1 MEEPA
6 GPPGGRQECSL
17 VLGVV
22 SEQEPSA
29 WGVGGG
35 AQDGAVGVL
44 LIREKAWEHL
54 PLLPPALQGHKHV

>member
-6 GPPGGRQECSL
+6 GPPGGRWECSL

-22 SEQEPSA
+22 SEREPLA

-35 AQDGAVGVL
+35 VQDGAVGVL
-44 LIREKAWEHL
+44 LI
-54 PLLPPALQGHKHV
+54 